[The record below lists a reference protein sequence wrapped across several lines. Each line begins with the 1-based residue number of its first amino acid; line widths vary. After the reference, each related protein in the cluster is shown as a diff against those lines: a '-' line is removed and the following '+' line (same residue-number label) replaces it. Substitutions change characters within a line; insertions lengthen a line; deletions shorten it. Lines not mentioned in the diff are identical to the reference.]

1 MSCSKTC
8 TIPVN
13 ESKLGVAA
21 VKEGD
26 TGGSSKQVLNAAS
39 AKARKQPN
47 FAATVRTH
55 SLLRNLQLVICGM
68 CGSSDHAGHVY
79 KEVQGAVEAHRAVIE
94 AAVAA
99 V

>member
-39 AKARKQPN
+39 AKARKQLN
-47 FAATVRTH
+47 FAATVHTFSFAKLATCYLWNVR
-55 SLLRNLQLVICGM
+55 LL
-68 CGSSDHAGHVY
+68 
-79 KEVQGAVEAHRAVIE
+79 
-94 AAVAA
+94 
-99 V
+99 

>member
-1 MSCSKTC
+1 MPLHLLQRVRAPRGSQNTAAASKEREKEYQTTTFMSCSKTC

-47 FAATVRTH
+47 FAATVRSH
-55 SLLRNLQLVICGM
+55 SLLRNL
-68 CGSSDHAGHVY
+68 
-79 KEVQGAVEAHRAVIE
+79 
-94 AAVAA
+94 
-99 V
+99 